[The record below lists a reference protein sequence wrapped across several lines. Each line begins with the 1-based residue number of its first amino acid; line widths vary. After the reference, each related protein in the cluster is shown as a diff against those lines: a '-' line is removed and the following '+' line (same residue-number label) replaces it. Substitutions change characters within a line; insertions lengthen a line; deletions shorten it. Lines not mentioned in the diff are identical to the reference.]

1 MKNGLTHLDW
11 TPDTRDTKCVLKW
24 VLVRSAAFCCAH
36 RPQIWIPETEY
47 CQKVSSHA
55 HIWPQGAEELLSG
68 WVYSVKTITAPAPPD
83 QIRSEQSTRAAGA
96 ELVNCSSFS
105 WRSDQSRARVELVNS
120 KGGDIEDNVW
130 KQNIWLKVFLVSIV
144 FISMFYVKVDRK

>member
-1 MKNGLTHLDW
+1 MYLKAHCCTIFMSDLDSGDSVDAKNGLKHRDW

-55 HIWPQGAEELLSG
+55 QIRPQGAEKLLRKVKLA
-68 WVYSVKTITAPAPPD
+68 VYGKM
-83 QIRSEQSTRAAGA
+83 AAG
-96 ELVNCSSFS
+96 
-105 WRSDQSRARVELVNS
+105 
-120 KGGDIEDNVW
+120 
-130 KQNIWLKVFLVSIV
+130 KQA
-144 FISMFYVKVDRK
+144 